1 MPLFIFCPER
11 RLLMLVSVE
20 CQILGSTGLFSLK
33 AVNRGANSCFAFCPG
48 QIDSFSCSINVWDL
62 LIPLD
67 LSK

>member
-1 MPLFIFCPER
+1 
-11 RLLMLVSVE
+11 MLVSVE

-33 AVNRGANSCFAFCPG
+33 VVNRGANSCFAFCPG

-62 LIPLD
+62 QIPLD